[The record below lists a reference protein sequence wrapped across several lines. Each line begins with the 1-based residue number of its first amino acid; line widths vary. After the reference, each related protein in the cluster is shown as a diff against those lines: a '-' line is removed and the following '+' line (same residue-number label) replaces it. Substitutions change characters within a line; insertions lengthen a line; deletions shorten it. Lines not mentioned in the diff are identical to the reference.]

1 MRRWRDGEAKLLAS
15 LSEEDRQLA
24 QQWVHGPFEIG
35 EA

>member
-1 MRRWRDGEAKLLAS
+1 MVNGREAKLLAS

-35 EA
+35 VAG